1 MYPSN
6 TRINKIVKSTLRVEV
21 VDRIRKMIIENQ
33 IKPGERIVETRLAKD
48 LGVSQSPIRE
58 AIRELEMMGLVENIP
73 YKGCIVK
80 KLGTREIINSYQ
92 VRSALEM
99 LSVRQAIVKM
109 DETNYR
115 ELETLLD
122 KMQQAA
128 RKNDKTLFSS
138 FDIQFHRK
146 IIEVADNALLEKMWE
161 AVSLGQWTHVTT
173 SFSAISLDELAKR
186 HEIVLET
193 IRKRDADGASLAMQ
207 QHISE
212 LMDHVVT
219 QIGLVTYG

>member
-115 ELETLLD
+115 ELEMLLA

-128 RKNDKTLFSS
+128 RKNDKSLFSS

-173 SFSAISLDELAKR
+173 SLSVISLDQLAKR

-193 IRKRDADGASLAMQ
+193 IRKRDADGASRAMQ

-219 QIGLVTYG
+219 QIGQVTYG